1 MIILLDLALLF
12 ALFFSANIALGWGEL
27 GSYDVHGDK
36 SGLAGMMGMFMF
48 MIFRWSVLAVALL
61 VAVGRGGFPELPGG
75 RWVQSAIVLGVHAAL
90 GVISYQGMEWITRAI
105 QNSNAAPLRFAWLF
119 AFLIPIP
126 VFLAAFWG
134 LHRNW
139 IPKHWMGSAIAVAL
153 LVWGHVWGW
162 RQGFRR

>member
-12 ALFFSANIALGWGEL
+12 AAFLSANIALAWGEL
-27 GSYDVHGDK
+27 GSYNVHGDK

-48 MIFRWSVLAVALL
+48 MIMRWGTLAVALL
-61 VAVGRGGFPELPGG
+61 VAVTRGGFPWLPGG
-75 RWVQSAIVLGVHAAL
+75 RWVQSAIVIGVHTVL
-90 GVISYQGMEWITRAI
+90 GIISYQGMEWITRAI
-105 QNSNAAPLRFAWLF
+105 QNSNAGPLKFAWMF

-139 IPKHWMGSAIAVAL
+139 IPKHLIVSAIVVVL
-153 LVWGHVWGW
+153 LVWGHIGGW
-162 RQGFRR
+162 QAGYKR